1 VARRPDGRPR
11 FTHGLTTLDSVRL
24 RAVHRTFCRRVLLT
38 TGLNAGLVLA
48 LRSSMTASQGEQAAA
63 RLNEGD
69 LLVRLND
76 TTSTP
81 LMPGDIGAGALPTPV
96 WPMDPV
102 DRSVRSGQRF
112 NQLLL
117 VRLDPGLLAPAT
129 RARAVDGIV
138 AYTSVCTHS
147 GCDVDDWL
155 AGQQLLS
162 CSCHSS
168 VFDPKDGGRVVDGPA
183 PRALPALPLKVVDGK
198 LAVAGPFTARV
209 GFEPGA

>member
-1 VARRPDGRPR
+1 
-11 FTHGLTTLDSVRL
+11 
-24 RAVHRTFCRRVLLT
+24 VHRTICRRALLK
-38 TGLNAGLVLA
+38 TGLDAGLMLA
-48 LRSSMTASQGEQAAA
+48 LRSSMAANQDGPPSA
-63 RLNEGD
+63 RLKEGD
-69 LLVRLND
+69 FLVRLND
-76 TTSTP
+76 ATSAP
-81 LMPGDIGAGALPTPV
+81 LTPGDIAAGALPTSA

-102 DRSVRSGQRF
+102 ERTVRSGQRF

-117 VRLDPGLLAPAT
+117 VRVDPAVLASAT
-129 RARAVDGIV
+129 RERAVEGIV

-155 AGQQLLS
+155 AGQQLMS

-168 VFDPKDGGRVVDGPA
+168 VFDPKDSGRVLDGPA
-183 PRALPALPLKVVDGK
+183 PRPLPALPLKVVDGK